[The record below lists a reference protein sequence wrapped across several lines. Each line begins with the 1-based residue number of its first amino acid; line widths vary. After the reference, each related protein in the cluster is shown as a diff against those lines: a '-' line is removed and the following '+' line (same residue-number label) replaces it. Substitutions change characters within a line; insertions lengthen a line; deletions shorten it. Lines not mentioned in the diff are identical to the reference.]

1 LRPRGEAGPISGK
14 LFYKAT
20 LKILLLDQ
28 AFYPDVVSVAQ
39 HAADLAAALADGGHE
54 VTVVASRRAYDSPS
68 QTFPQSEVWRGVRV
82 FRVRSTG
89 FGKGAHW
96 RRALDILSFYLF
108 CTMRLA
114 LLPRFDVVVAMTVPP
129 LISFVAALY
138 VRIKGGSLISWVMD
152 LNPDEAVAAGALRE
166 GSLLVRGLSRVL
178 QFSLSSSAAVVVLD
192 RFMRDRVAAKGI
204 PQKRIFVLPPWAHD
218 SVVRYDEDARQR
230 FRAENGLSGKFVVMY
245 SGNHSPCHPLD
256 TLLEAARQMAEDPSV
271 VFLFVGGGS
280 QFPRVREF
288 ALRNS
293 LAQVICLPYQPLEA
307 LAGSLSAADLHVVL
321 MGDKL
326 VGTVHPCKIYNILA
340 TGRPYLYVG
349 PSPNH
354 ITDLARAASSDSAY
368 FANHGE
374 TDVVISNIRKAAALG
389 PRRCPAHEELAQKFS
404 GTAIIPRLISVIE
417 HSVEIAS
424 PDEGAEIAAQ
434 CAERSSQ
441 PPAV

>member
-1 LRPRGEAGPISGK
+1 M
-14 LFYKAT
+14 
-20 LKILLLDQ
+20 KILLLNQ

-39 HAADLAAALADGGHE
+39 HAADLAAALSDGGHE

-68 QTFPQSEVWRGVRV
+68 QTFPQSDVWRGVRV
-82 FRVRSTG
+82 FRVRSTA
-89 FGKGAHW
+89 FGKGAQW

-114 LLPRFDVVVAMTVPP
+114 RLPRFDVVVAMTVPP
-129 LISFVAALY
+129 LISLAGALF

-152 LNPDEAVAAGALRE
+152 LNPDEAIAVGALRE
-166 GSLLVRGLSRVL
+166 GSFLARTLSHLLR
-178 QFSLSSSAAVVVLD
+178 FSLFSSAAVVVLD

-204 PQKRIFVLPPWAHD
+204 PHKRIFVLPPWAHD

-230 FRAENGLSGKFVVMY
+230 FRAANGLDGKFVVMY

-256 TLLEAARQMAEDPSV
+256 TLLEAALKMAAEPNL

-280 QFPRVREF
+280 QFPQVREF
-288 ALRNS
+288 ARRNS
-293 LAQVICLPYQPLEA
+293 LAHVICLPYQPLEA

-326 VGTVHPCKIYNILA
+326 IGTVHPCKIYNILA
-340 TGRPYLYVG
+340 TGSPYLYVG

-368 FANHGE
+368 FAHHGE

-389 PRRCPAHEELAQKFS
+389 TRRCPAHEELAQKFS

-417 HSVEIAS
+417 HSAGMAS
-424 PDEGAEIAAQ
+424 PDEGAKMAAQ